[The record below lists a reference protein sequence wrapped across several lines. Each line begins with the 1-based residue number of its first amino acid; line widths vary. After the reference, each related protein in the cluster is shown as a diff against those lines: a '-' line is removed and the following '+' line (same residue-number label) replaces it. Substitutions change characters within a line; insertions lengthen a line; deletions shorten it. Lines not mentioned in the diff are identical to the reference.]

1 MPDFSLHGSIQ
12 SFLSSLGKKAIFRI
26 GVKYLCWAL
35 SSLLFS
41 WHLSF
46 LCDRFFDTPKTLR
59 ILILSMGLAGA
70 LLACFKFIL
79 FCRHTKNSKTW
90 LAKQVRKIYRTK
102 GERLLG
108 IVELARDYN
117 SNPRNQGSSKLFEA
131 AQFKMEKELV
141 HLKPTKIFTW
151 IHHLR
156 TFLFLGV
163 FLLSGFISAVLV
175 PEIIP
180 NSINRWFFP
189 WASVE
194 RVTLT
199 RLDIEQ
205 SPIVVPKEE
214 SYVIRFP
221 TSPDSHIH
229 PSQAEISSK
238 LKPFTRQVSF
248 KNSNFFEFILPPLEH
263 ANPFNVSCGDFRSE
277 ILIIPKTRPHILDC
291 RAMIT
296 WPKYTQIPITEEKL
310 SGPTLKILD
319 GSKLEIQG
327 SANRALSAITL
338 REPFDFHFQSLNSEK
353 FSFPLHSSFKSGP
366 MELRFS
372 DLDHLS
378 QSRPLQWNLELFED
392 EEPTAL
398 FAAANDLSPLLEFE
412 TRNLQIQIK
421 DDLGIESYSLEM
433 NSTRGEM
440 VFLQRTILKHF
451 IRNDLEKE
459 INLSF
464 PFEPGFFGL
473 EDGDQ
478 VSFTILVKDRFP
490 NRILTRSKPLKL
502 IILGSEKHAQ
512 RITEK
517 MEDLMD
523 QVADIA
529 RDQETLLSETRKQSK
544 DLEIFNDPELNP
556 EEREDLGFLS
566 EKQRQISDRLSTLAQ
581 KGLAL
586 IDNASNNPIFDAS
599 NLKDFGHSFGTMK
612 EIATGQMED
621 SGKEIQLA
629 QNLIREAANLSLS
642 TASQMQFDALQR
654 LQALLDTFSEQME
667 ELEAKTLA
675 QRLRN
680 VENTEREISRDLTSI
695 LPETLG
701 KTRSLLSQKY
711 NSAIQS
717 LEIIQA
723 GARIEAKEI
732 QSEISRYF
740 ERTGVHEYQK
750 VSLLMQESRTH
761 EGMKI
766 AAEKIKANVGF
777 QALEDLD
784 AWQKKFAAWALLL
797 ENQLDES
804 SQAGGEGE
812 SSSQDFAEQILALI
826 KIREGQK
833 QVLDK
838 TSFFHQQNL
847 QNEFPDWLVPLSN
860 QQHELAIDLTDTQ
873 ISLANEALNP
883 LFDEAHTAMSNAHQ
897 LLQSKGTGH
906 QTQSEQKKAKDLVS
920 DLVNLLVEGQNSGE
934 DGKSKDELSMID
946 FLLMKNQTGQKQN
959 SEGKSPSA
967 GKQGGGFNK
976 AGKSGEILEDNN
988 GKNLKLP
995 RTERKS
1001 DAGST
1006 DFPSVPVEFKE
1017 AMERYIEQME

>member
-108 IVELARDYN
+108 IVELAKDYN

-205 SPIVVPKEE
+205 SPIVVPKKE

-248 KNSNFFEFILPPLEH
+248 KNSNFFEFILPPLEN

-421 DDLGIESYSLEM
+421 DDLGIDSYSLEM

-512 RITEK
+512 KITEK

-544 DLEIFNDPELNP
+544 DLEIFNEPELNP

-586 IDNASNNPIFDAS
+586 LDNASNNPIFDAS

-883 LFDEAHTAMSNAHQ
+883 LFDEAHTAMSNAHH

-946 FLLMKNQTGQKQN
+946 FLLMKNQIGQKQN
-959 SEGKSPSA
+959 SEGRSPSA

>member
-108 IVELARDYN
+108 IVELAKDYN

-248 KNSNFFEFILPPLEH
+248 KNSNFFEFILPPLEN

-586 IDNASNNPIFDAS
+586 LDNASNNPIFDAS

-883 LFDEAHTAMSNAHQ
+883 LFDEAHTAMSNAHH

>member
-248 KNSNFFEFILPPLEH
+248 KNSNFFEFILPPLEN

-586 IDNASNNPIFDAS
+586 LDNASNNPIFDAS

-833 QVLDK
+833 QVLQK

-883 LFDEAHTAMSNAHQ
+883 LFDEAHTAMSNAHH

>member
-205 SPIVVPKEE
+205 SPIVVPKKE

-238 LKPFTRQVSF
+238 LKSFTRQVSF

-378 QSRPLQWNLELFED
+378 QSRPLQWNLELFQD

-433 NSTRGEM
+433 SSTRGEM

-544 DLEIFNDPELNP
+544 DLEIFNEPELNP

-586 IDNASNNPIFDAS
+586 LDNASNNPIFDAS

-612 EIATGQMED
+612 EIATEQMED

-833 QVLDK
+833 QVLQK

-847 QNEFPDWLVPLSN
+847 QNEFPEWLVPLSN

>member
-26 GVKYLCWAL
+26 GIKYLAWAL

-59 ILILSMGLAGA
+59 ILILSMGLGGA

-79 FCRHTKNSKTW
+79 FFRHKKNSKTW

-108 IVELARDYN
+108 IVELAKDYN

-141 HLKPTKIFTW
+141 HLKPTKIFSW
-151 IHHLR
+151 IQHLR
-156 TFLFLGV
+156 TFLFFGG

-199 RLDIEQ
+199 RLGIEQ
-205 SPIVVPKEE
+205 SPIVVPKNE

-221 TSPDSHIH
+221 ISPDSHIH
-229 PSQAEISSK
+229 PNQAEISSK
-238 LKPFTRQVSF
+238 LKPFPRQVSF
-248 KNSNFFEFILPPLEH
+248 ANSNFFEFILPPLEDP
-263 ANPFNVSCGDFRSE
+263 NPFNVSCGDFRSE

-291 RAMIT
+291 RAIIT
-296 WPKYTQIPITEEKL
+296 WPKYTQIPITEGKL
-310 SGPTLKILD
+310 SGNTLKILD
-319 GSKLEIQG
+319 GSKLEILG

-338 REPFDFHFQSLNSEK
+338 SEPFDFHFQSLNSEK

-378 QSRPLQWNLELFED
+378 QSRPLQWNLELFQD
-392 EEPTAL
+392 EVPTAL

-421 DDLGIESYSLEM
+421 DDLGVESYSLEM

-440 VFLQRTILKHF
+440 VFLQKTILKHF

-490 NRILTRSKPLKL
+490 NRISTKSKPLKL

-523 QVADIA
+523 QVAGIA
-529 RDQETLLSETRKQSK
+529 RDQETLQSETSKQSE
-544 DLEIFNDPELNP
+544 DLEVFNDPELNP

-566 EKQRQISDRLSTLAQ
+566 EKQRQIGDRLSTLAQ

-586 IDNASNNPIFDAS
+586 LDKASSNPIFDAS

-621 SGKEIQLA
+621 SRKEIQLA
-629 QNLIREAANLSLS
+629 QSLIREAANQSLS
-642 TASQMQFDALQR
+642 TASLMQFDALQR
-654 LQALLDTFSEQME
+654 LKALLDTFSEQME

-723 GARIEAKEI
+723 GARTEAKEI

-826 KIREGQK
+826 KIRERQK
-833 QVLDK
+833 QVLQK

-847 QNEFPDWLVPLSN
+847 QKEFPDWLVPLSN

-883 LFDEAHTAMSNAHQ
+883 VFDEAHTAMSNAHH
-897 LLQSKGTGH
+897 LLQSKGTDH
-906 QTQSEQKKAKDLVS
+906 ETQSQQKKAKDLVS
-920 DLVNLLVEGQNSGE
+920 DLVNLLVEGQKSGE
-934 DGKSKDELSMID
+934 DGKSKEEISMID

-959 SEGKSPSA
+959 SEGKSPST

-988 GKNLKLP
+988 GKNLEP
-995 RTERKS
+995 ARTERKS

>member
-12 SFLSSLGKKAIFRI
+12 SFLSSLGKKAFFRI
-26 GVKYLCWAL
+26 GVKYMCWAL

-46 LCDRFFDTPKTLR
+46 LSDRFFDTPKTFR

-70 LLACFKFIL
+70 LLACLKFIS
-79 FCRHTKNSKTW
+79 FSRHKKNSKTW

-102 GERLLG
+102 GETLLG
-108 IVELARDYN
+108 IVELAKEYN
-117 SNPRNQGSSKLFEA
+117 SNPGNLGSSKLFEA
-131 AQFKMEKELV
+131 AQLKMEKELV

-151 IHHLR
+151 IYHLR
-156 TFLFLGV
+156 TFLFLGG

-180 NSINRWFFP
+180 NSINRWFLP

-205 SPIVVPKEE
+205 APIIVPKNE

-221 TSPDSHIH
+221 ISPDSHIH
-229 PSQAEISSK
+229 PNQAEIFSN
-238 LKPFTRQVSF
+238 LKSFTRQVSF
-248 KNSNFFEFILPPLEH
+248 VNSNFFEFILPPLGY
-263 ANPFNVSCGDFRSE
+263 ANAFNISCGDFRSE

-291 RAMIT
+291 RAIIT

-310 SGPTLKILD
+310 SGSTLKILD

-327 SANRALSAITL
+327 SANKALSAITL
-338 REPFDFHFQSLNSEK
+338 RQPFDFHFQSLNSEK
-353 FSFPLHSSFKSGP
+353 FSFPLHSSFNSGP
-366 MELRFS
+366 MELRLS

-378 QSRPLQWNLELFED
+378 QSRPLQWNLELFQD

-398 FAAANDLSPLLEFE
+398 FAAANDLSPVLEFE

-421 DDLGIESYSLEM
+421 DDLGVESYSIEM
-433 NSTRGEM
+433 NSTRGEI
-440 VFLQRTILKHF
+440 VFLQRTILKHS
-451 IRNDLEKE
+451 IRNNQRKE

-464 PFEPGFFGL
+464 PFEPEFLGL

-490 NRILTRSKPLKL
+490 NRISTRSNPLKL

-517 MEDLMD
+517 LEDLMD
-523 QVADIA
+523 QVTDIA
-529 RDQETLLSETRKQSK
+529 RDQETLQSETWKQAQ
-544 DLEIFNDPELNP
+544 DLKIFNDPELNP

-566 EKQRQISDRLSTLAQ
+566 EKQRQIGDRLSSLAQ
-581 KGLAL
+581 RGLAL
-586 IDNASNNPIFDAS
+586 LDKASSNPIFEAS
-599 NLKDFGHSFGTMK
+599 NLKDFGHSFGSMK
-612 EIATGQMED
+612 EIAGGEMEE
-621 SGKEIQLA
+621 SKKEIQLA
-629 QNLIREAANLSLS
+629 ENLIREAANQCLS
-642 TASQMQFDALQR
+642 TASQMQFDALQG
-654 LQALLDTFSEQME
+654 LKALLDSFSEQME
-667 ELEAKTLA
+667 EIEAKTLA

-680 VENTEREISRDLTSI
+680 VENTEREISRDLTAI

-717 LEIIQA
+717 LEIIQT
-723 GARIEAKEI
+723 GARTEAKEI

-740 ERTGVHEYQK
+740 ERTGVHEYEK
-750 VSLLMQESRTH
+750 VSLLMQESRTE
-761 EGMKI
+761 EGLKI

-784 AWQKKFAAWALLL
+784 AWQRKFAAWALIL
-797 ENQLDES
+797 ENQFNES
-804 SQAGGEGE
+804 NQAGGEGE
-812 SSSQDFAEQILALI
+812 SSSQNFAEQILALI

-833 QVLDK
+833 KVLQK
-838 TSFFHQQNL
+838 TSFIHQQNL
-847 QNEFPDWLVPLSN
+847 QKELPDWLVPLSN

-883 LFDEAHTAMSNAHQ
+883 LFDEAHTKMSNAHH
-897 LLQSKGTGH
+897 LLQSKGTGQ

-920 DLVNLLVEGQNSGE
+920 DLVNLLVEGQKLGE
-934 DGKSKDELSMID
+934 DGKSKEEISMID

-959 SEGKSPSA
+959 SKGKSPA
-967 GKQGGGFNK
+967 TGKQGGGFNK
-976 AGKSGEILEDNN
+976 AGKPGEILEDKN
-988 GKNLKLP
+988 GKNLELP

-1017 AMERYIEQME
+1017 AMKRYIEQIE

>member
-205 SPIVVPKEE
+205 SPIVVPKKE

-291 RAMIT
+291 RAIIT

-378 QSRPLQWNLELFED
+378 QSRPLQWNLELFQD

-544 DLEIFNDPELNP
+544 DLEIFNEPELNP

-586 IDNASNNPIFDAS
+586 LDNASNNPIFDAS

-833 QVLDK
+833 QVLQK

-847 QNEFPDWLVPLSN
+847 QNEFPEWLVPLSN

-976 AGKSGEILEDNN
+976 ARKSGEILDNNN

>member
-205 SPIVVPKEE
+205 SPIVVPKKE

-291 RAMIT
+291 RAIIT

-586 IDNASNNPIFDAS
+586 LDNASNNPIFDAS

-833 QVLDK
+833 QVLQK

-847 QNEFPDWLVPLSN
+847 QNEFPEWLVPLSN

-897 LLQSKGTGH
+897 LLQSNGTGH

-976 AGKSGEILEDNN
+976 ARKSGEILDNNN

>member
-108 IVELARDYN
+108 IVELAKDYN

-248 KNSNFFEFILPPLEH
+248 KNSNFFEFILPPLEN

-586 IDNASNNPIFDAS
+586 LDNASNNPIFDAS

-833 QVLDK
+833 QVLQK

-883 LFDEAHTAMSNAHQ
+883 LFDEAHTAMSNAHH

>member
-108 IVELARDYN
+108 IVELAKDYN

-205 SPIVVPKEE
+205 SPIVVPKKE

-248 KNSNFFEFILPPLEH
+248 KNSNFFEFILPPLEN

-529 RDQETLLSETRKQSK
+529 REQETLLSETRKQSK
-544 DLEIFNDPELNP
+544 DLEIFNEPELNP

-586 IDNASNNPIFDAS
+586 LDNASNNPIFDAS

-833 QVLDK
+833 QVLQK

-883 LFDEAHTAMSNAHQ
+883 LFDEAHTAMSNAHH

-946 FLLMKNQTGQKQN
+946 FLLMKNQIGQKQN
-959 SEGKSPSA
+959 SEGRSPSA

>member
-291 RAMIT
+291 RAIIT

-378 QSRPLQWNLELFED
+378 QSRPLQWNLELFQD

-544 DLEIFNDPELNP
+544 DLEIFNEPELNP

-586 IDNASNNPIFDAS
+586 LNNASNNPIFDAS

-833 QVLDK
+833 QVLQK

-847 QNEFPDWLVPLSN
+847 QNEFPEWLVPLSN

-976 AGKSGEILEDNN
+976 ARKSGEILDNNN

>member
-199 RLDIEQ
+199 RLDIEH
-205 SPIVVPKEE
+205 SPIVVPKKE

-291 RAMIT
+291 RAIIT

-378 QSRPLQWNLELFED
+378 QSRPLQWNLELFQD

-433 NSTRGEM
+433 SSTRGEM

-544 DLEIFNDPELNP
+544 DLEIFNEPELNP

-586 IDNASNNPIFDAS
+586 LDNASNNPIFDAS

-654 LQALLDTFSEQME
+654 LQALLDPFSEQME

-833 QVLDK
+833 QVLQK

-847 QNEFPDWLVPLSN
+847 QNEFPEWLVPLSN

-897 LLQSKGTGH
+897 LLQSNGTGH

>member
-291 RAMIT
+291 RAIIT

-353 FSFPLHSSFKSGP
+353 FSFPLHSSFKSGL

-378 QSRPLQWNLELFED
+378 QSRPLQWNLELFQD

-433 NSTRGEM
+433 SSTRGEM

-544 DLEIFNDPELNP
+544 DLEIFNEPELNP

-586 IDNASNNPIFDAS
+586 LNNASNNPIFDAS

-833 QVLDK
+833 QVLQK

-847 QNEFPDWLVPLSN
+847 QNEFPEWLVPLSN

-976 AGKSGEILEDNN
+976 ARKSGEILDNNN

>member
-108 IVELARDYN
+108 IVELAKDYN

-163 FLLSGFISAVLV
+163 FLLGGFISAVLV

-205 SPIVVPKEE
+205 SPIVVPKKE

-248 KNSNFFEFILPPLEH
+248 KNSNFFEFILPPLEN

-512 RITEK
+512 KITEK

-586 IDNASNNPIFDAS
+586 LDNASNNPIFDAS

-883 LFDEAHTAMSNAHQ
+883 LFDEAHTAMSNAHH

-946 FLLMKNQTGQKQN
+946 FLLMKNQIGQKQN

>member
-46 LCDRFFDTPKTLR
+46 LCDRFFNTPKTLR

-205 SPIVVPKEE
+205 APIIVPKNE

-248 KNSNFFEFILPPLEH
+248 KNSNFFEFILPPLEN

-296 WPKYTQIPITEEKL
+296 WPKYTKIPITEEKL

-398 FAAANDLSPLLEFE
+398 FAAANDLYPLLEFE

-556 EEREDLGFLS
+556 EEREDLGILS

-586 IDNASNNPIFDAS
+586 LDNASNNPIFDAS

-833 QVLDK
+833 QVLQK

-883 LFDEAHTAMSNAHQ
+883 LFDEAHTAMSNAHH

-906 QTQSEQKKAKDLVS
+906 QTQSKQKKAKDLVS

>member
-12 SFLSSLGKKAIFRI
+12 SFLSSLGKKAISRI
-26 GVKYLCWAL
+26 GVKYLAWAL

-41 WHLSF
+41 WHLAF

-59 ILILSMGLAGA
+59 ILILSMGLAGTM
-70 LLACFKFIL
+70 LACFKFIL
-79 FCRHTKNSKTW
+79 FCRHKKNSKTW

-108 IVELARDYN
+108 IVELAKDYN
-117 SNPRNQGSSKLFEA
+117 SNPRNEGSSKLFEA

-141 HLKPTKIFTW
+141 HLKPNKIFNW
-151 IHHLR
+151 IQHLR
-156 TFLFLGV
+156 TFLLLGF
-163 FLLSGFISAVLV
+163 FLLSGIISAVLV

-199 RLDIEQ
+199 RLEIEQ
-205 SPIVVPKEE
+205 SSIVVPKNE

-221 TSPDSHIH
+221 TSADSHIH
-229 PSQAEISSK
+229 PNQAEISSK

-248 KNSNFFEFILPPLEH
+248 ANSNFYEFILPPLEN
-263 ANPFNVSCGDFRSE
+263 ANPFNLSCGDFRAE
-277 ILIIPKTRPHILDC
+277 ILIVPKTRPHILDC
-291 RAMIT
+291 RAIIT
-296 WPKYTQIPITEEKL
+296 WPKYSQIPISEEKL
-310 SGPTLKILD
+310 SGNTLKILD

-338 REPFDFHFQSLNSEK
+338 KEPFDFHFQSLNSEN
-353 FSFPLHSSFKSGP
+353 FSFQFHSSFNSGP

-378 QSRPLQWNLELFED
+378 QSRPLQWNLELFQD
-392 EEPTAL
+392 DEPTAL
-398 FAAANDLSPLLEFE
+398 FAAANDLSPVLEFE

-421 DDLGIESYSLEM
+421 DDLGVESYSLEM

-440 VFLQRTILKHF
+440 VFLQRTILKRV
-451 IRNDLEKE
+451 IRNDLEKDL
-459 INLSF
+459 NLSF

-490 NRILTRSKPLKL
+490 NRKYTRSKPLKL
-502 IILGSEKHAQ
+502 VILGSEKHAQ

-523 QVADIA
+523 QVAGIA
-529 RDQETLLSETRKQSK
+529 RDQETLQSETTKQAK
-544 DLEIFNDPELNP
+544 DLEIFNEPELNP
-556 EEREDLGFLS
+556 EEKDYLSFLTD
-566 EKQRQISDRLSTLAQ
+566 KQRQIGDRLSTLAQ
-581 KGLAL
+581 RGLAL
-586 IDNASNNPIFDAS
+586 LDKASSNPIFDAS

-612 EIATGQMED
+612 EISTRQMEE
-621 SGKEIQLA
+621 SRKEIQLA
-629 QNLIREAANLSLS
+629 LDLKREAANQSLS
-642 TASQMQFDALQR
+642 KASQMQFEALQR
-654 LQALLDTFSEQME
+654 LKALLDTFSEQME

-680 VENTEREISRDLTSI
+680 IENTERKISRGLTSI

-723 GARIEAKEI
+723 GARTEAKEI
-732 QSEISRYF
+732 QSEISRYY
-740 ERTGVHEYQK
+740 ERTGVYEYQK
-750 VSLLMQESRTH
+750 VSLLMQESRTQ

-766 AAEKIKANVGF
+766 ASEKIKANVGF
-777 QALEDLD
+777 RALEDLE
-784 AWQKKFAAWALLL
+784 AWGGKFAAWALLL

-826 KIREGQK
+826 KIRKGQK
-833 QVLDK
+833 QVLEK

-847 QNEFPDWLVPLSN
+847 QKEFPGWTVHLSN
-860 QQHELAIDLTDTQ
+860 QQDELSIDLTDTQ

-883 LFDEAHTAMSNAHQ
+883 IFDEAHTAMSSAHQ
-897 LLQSKGTGH
+897 LLQSKVTDH
-906 QTQSEQKKAKDLVS
+906 ETQSQQKKAKDLVC
-920 DLVNLLVEGQNSGE
+920 DLVNLLIEGQKSGE
-934 DGKSKDELSMID
+934 YGKSKEEIGMID
-946 FLLMKNQTGQKQN
+946 FLLMKNQIGQKQN
-959 SEGKSPSA
+959 AEGKSPSA
-967 GKQGGGFNK
+967 GKSGGGFNK
-976 AGKSGEILEDNN
+976 AGKSGGILEDNN
-988 GKNLKLP
+988 GKNLEP
-995 RTERKS
+995 ARTERKS

-1006 DFPSVPVEFKE
+1006 EIPSVPVEFKE
-1017 AMERYIEQME
+1017 AMKRYIEQIE

>member
-248 KNSNFFEFILPPLEH
+248 KNSNFFEFILPPLEN

-512 RITEK
+512 KITEK

-586 IDNASNNPIFDAS
+586 LDNASNNPIFDAS

-833 QVLDK
+833 QVLQK

-883 LFDEAHTAMSNAHQ
+883 LFDEAHTAMSNAHH

>member
-108 IVELARDYN
+108 IVELAKDYN

-586 IDNASNNPIFDAS
+586 LDNASNNPIFDAS

-883 LFDEAHTAMSNAHQ
+883 LFDEAHTAMSNAHH

-946 FLLMKNQTGQKQN
+946 FLLMKNQIGQKQN

>member
-205 SPIVVPKEE
+205 SPIVVPKKE

-291 RAMIT
+291 RAIIT

-378 QSRPLQWNLELFED
+378 QSRPLQWNLELFQD

-544 DLEIFNDPELNP
+544 DLEIFNEPELNP

-586 IDNASNNPIFDAS
+586 LNNASNNPIFDAS

-833 QVLDK
+833 QVLQK

-847 QNEFPDWLVPLSN
+847 QNEFPEWLVPLSN

-976 AGKSGEILEDNN
+976 ARKSGEILDNNN

>member
-248 KNSNFFEFILPPLEH
+248 KNSNFFEFILPPLEN

-512 RITEK
+512 KITEK

-586 IDNASNNPIFDAS
+586 LDNASNNPIFDAS

-883 LFDEAHTAMSNAHQ
+883 LFDEAHTAMSNAHH

>member
-108 IVELARDYN
+108 IVELAKDYN

-378 QSRPLQWNLELFED
+378 QSRPLQWNLELFQD

-433 NSTRGEM
+433 SSTRGEM

-544 DLEIFNDPELNP
+544 DLEIFNEPELNP

-586 IDNASNNPIFDAS
+586 LDNASNNPIFDAS

-833 QVLDK
+833 QVLEK

-847 QNEFPDWLVPLSN
+847 QNEFPEWLVPLSN

-976 AGKSGEILEDNN
+976 ARKSGEILDNNN

>member
-248 KNSNFFEFILPPLEH
+248 KNSNFFEFILPPLEN

-512 RITEK
+512 KITEK

-586 IDNASNNPIFDAS
+586 LDNASNNPIFDAS

-680 VENTEREISRDLTSI
+680 VENTEREISRNLTSI

-833 QVLDK
+833 QVLQK

-883 LFDEAHTAMSNAHQ
+883 LFDEAHTAMSNAHH

>member
-1 MPDFSLHGSIQ
+1 MSNFSLHVSIQ

-205 SPIVVPKEE
+205 SPIVVPKKE

-291 RAMIT
+291 RAIIT

-378 QSRPLQWNLELFED
+378 QSRPLQWNLELFQD

-544 DLEIFNDPELNP
+544 DLEIFNEPELNP

-586 IDNASNNPIFDAS
+586 LDNASNNPIFDAS

-654 LQALLDTFSEQME
+654 LKALLDTFSEQME

-833 QVLDK
+833 QVLQK

-847 QNEFPDWLVPLSN
+847 QNEFPEWLVPLSN

-883 LFDEAHTAMSNAHQ
+883 LFDEAHTAMSNAHH
-897 LLQSKGTGH
+897 LLQSEGTGH

-976 AGKSGEILEDNN
+976 AGKSGEILDNNN

>member
-205 SPIVVPKEE
+205 SPIVVPKKE

-291 RAMIT
+291 RAIIT

-378 QSRPLQWNLELFED
+378 QSRPLQWNLELFQD

-544 DLEIFNDPELNP
+544 DLEIFNEPELNP

-586 IDNASNNPIFDAS
+586 LDNASNNPIFDAS

-833 QVLDK
+833 QVLQK

-847 QNEFPDWLVPLSN
+847 QNEFPEWLVPLSN

-897 LLQSKGTGH
+897 LLQSNGTGH

-976 AGKSGEILEDNN
+976 AGKSGEILDNNN

>member
-46 LCDRFFDTPKTLR
+46 LCDRFFNTPKTLR

-248 KNSNFFEFILPPLEH
+248 KNSNFFEFILPPLEN

-586 IDNASNNPIFDAS
+586 LDNASNNPIFDAS

-833 QVLDK
+833 QVLQK

-883 LFDEAHTAMSNAHQ
+883 LFDEAHTAMSNAHH

-906 QTQSEQKKAKDLVS
+906 QTQSKQKKAKDLVS

>member
-238 LKPFTRQVSF
+238 LKPFTRKVSF

-291 RAMIT
+291 RAIIT

-338 REPFDFHFQSLNSEK
+338 REPSDFHFQSLNTEK
-353 FSFPLHSSFKSGP
+353 FSFPLQSSFKSGL

-378 QSRPLQWNLELFED
+378 QSRPLQWNLELFQD

-544 DLEIFNDPELNP
+544 DLEIFNEPELNP

-586 IDNASNNPIFDAS
+586 LNNASNNPIFDAS

-833 QVLDK
+833 QVLQK

-847 QNEFPDWLVPLSN
+847 QNEFPEWLVPLSN

-897 LLQSKGTGH
+897 LLQSNGTGH

-976 AGKSGEILEDNN
+976 AGKSGEILDNNN

>member
-163 FLLSGFISAVLV
+163 FLLGGFISAVLV

-229 PSQAEISSK
+229 PSKAEISSK

-248 KNSNFFEFILPPLEH
+248 KNSNFFEFILPPLEN

-512 RITEK
+512 KITEK

-586 IDNASNNPIFDAS
+586 LDNASNNPIFDAS

-833 QVLDK
+833 QVLQK

-883 LFDEAHTAMSNAHQ
+883 LFDEAHTAMSNAHH

-906 QTQSEQKKAKDLVS
+906 QTQSKQKKAKDLVS

>member
-46 LCDRFFDTPKTLR
+46 LCDRFFNTPKTLR

-205 SPIVVPKEE
+205 SPIVVPKNE

-248 KNSNFFEFILPPLEH
+248 KNSNFFEFILPPLEN

-398 FAAANDLSPLLEFE
+398 FATANDLSPLLEFE

-586 IDNASNNPIFDAS
+586 LDNASNNPIFDAS

-833 QVLDK
+833 QVLQK

-883 LFDEAHTAMSNAHQ
+883 LFDEAHTAMSNAHH

-906 QTQSEQKKAKDLVS
+906 QTQSKQKKAKDLVS

>member
-108 IVELARDYN
+108 IVELAKDYN

-248 KNSNFFEFILPPLEH
+248 KNSNFFEFILPPLEN

-512 RITEK
+512 KITEK

-586 IDNASNNPIFDAS
+586 LDNASNNPIFDAS

-833 QVLDK
+833 QVLQK

-906 QTQSEQKKAKDLVS
+906 QTQSKQKKAKDLVS

>member
-108 IVELARDYN
+108 IVELAKDYN

-248 KNSNFFEFILPPLEH
+248 KNSNFFEFILPPLEN

-586 IDNASNNPIFDAS
+586 LDNASNNPIFDAS

-723 GARIEAKEI
+723 RARIEAKEI

-833 QVLDK
+833 QVQQK

-883 LFDEAHTAMSNAHQ
+883 LFDEAHTAMSNAHH

-906 QTQSEQKKAKDLVS
+906 QTQSKQKKAKDLVS

>member
-108 IVELARDYN
+108 IVELAKDYN

-205 SPIVVPKEE
+205 SPIVVPKKE

-248 KNSNFFEFILPPLEH
+248 KNSNFFEFILPPLEN

-512 RITEK
+512 KITEK

-586 IDNASNNPIFDAS
+586 LDNASNNPIFDAS

-883 LFDEAHTAMSNAHQ
+883 LFDEAHTAMSNAHH

-946 FLLMKNQTGQKQN
+946 FLLMKNQIGQKQN
-959 SEGKSPSA
+959 SEGRSPSA

>member
-1 MPDFSLHGSIQ
+1 MSNFSLHVSIQ

-205 SPIVVPKEE
+205 SPIVVPKKE

-291 RAMIT
+291 RAIIT

-378 QSRPLQWNLELFED
+378 QSRPLQWNLELFQD

-544 DLEIFNDPELNP
+544 DLEIFNEPELNP

-586 IDNASNNPIFDAS
+586 LDNASNNPIFDAS

-833 QVLDK
+833 QVLQK

-847 QNEFPDWLVPLSN
+847 QNEFPEWLVPLSN

-897 LLQSKGTGH
+897 LLQSNGTGH

-976 AGKSGEILEDNN
+976 ARKSGEILDNNN